1 MDKPAFIKTTDK
13 ETADKLTKLGFTLIT
28 QFNNEYIFAND
39 SITTFDRNDKV
50 EFSNIMYGWGVGDE
64 EKISYNRRPL
74 SILQRTE

>member
-50 EFSNIMYGWGVGDE
+50 EFSNIMYG
-64 EKISYNRRPL
+64 
-74 SILQRTE
+74 